1 MWGANMDEGTCAF
14 PLHGIEG
21 VWPDSFLISGDRLR
35 LPLPAPARND
45 PIWIVTKLQ
54 QLEQFDQPSLICP
67 CLHTIGLKDL
77 IVPPRGIGELVGRL
91 EISTCVCQRPSH
103 WGMRRPPFIEV
114 KPCHSTKKNFS
125 KNRSKNAAS
134 LRGKQRTRRTEHFG
148 GKLLG
153 VGRNM
158 LRQAQEAER
167 RRRQL
172 SQRVLRADA

>member
-21 VWPDSFLISGDRLR
+21 VWPDSFLISGNRPR

-54 QLEQFDQPSLICP
+54 QLEQFDQSSLICP

-103 WGMRRPPFIEV
+103 LGDE
-114 KPCHSTKKNFS
+114 
-125 KNRSKNAAS
+125 AAS
-134 LRGKQRTRRTEHFG
+134 FYRGEARELERQAANAEDRVFWRQA
-148 GKLLG
+148 
-153 VGRNM
+153 VGRWEEQ

-172 SQRVLRADA
+172 PQRVLRADA